1 MAQPTK
7 GKTVFST
14 RSGDQ
19 RKTPSPSAGPRV
31 SLPPPQHNLKIMR
44 DRKGRGGKTV
54 TVITGFSLTEA
65 DLKELSKQLKNLCG
79 AGGTAKIEGPEQ
91 SIEVQG
97 DHREKIVDKLKALG
111 YKAKLAGG

>member
-19 RKTPSPSAGPRV
+19 RKMSPAPAGPRV
-31 SLPPPQHNLKIMR
+31 SLPPQQHNLKIMR

-54 TVITGFSLTEA
+54 TVITGFLLTEA
-65 DLKELSKQLKNLCG
+65 DLKELAKQLKNLCG
-79 AGGTAKIEGPEQ
+79 AGGTAKLDGPEQ

-97 DHREKIVDKLKALG
+97 DHRDKIAEQLKALG